1 MLEAR
6 SESLKLAVAVAFS
19 DGFYHDKERA
29 FIDSWVKKI
38 AAPYDREQKINTLES
53 LNNTLDSI
61 EKEANSKTLDLD
73 NILKGL
79 RDKGDSLIYFEA
91 IELVIDV
98 MTADGKENHLE
109 TEIIRR
115 IANYLTIDED
125 LLNEIKNQKISKLNK
140 PLIKVAA

>member
-1 MLEAR
+1 
-6 SESLKLAVAVAFS
+6 
-19 DGFYHDKERA
+19 
-29 FIDSWVKKI
+29 
-38 AAPYDREQKINTLES
+38 
-53 LNNTLDSI
+53 
-61 EKEANSKTLDLD
+61 
-73 NILKGL
+73 
-79 RDKGDSLIYFEA
+79 
-91 IELVIDV
+91 